1 MSTSERVKQGGPDDA
16 LSYTVAEEP
25 PSTVQEMREYLD
37 TLMLEFHDQPVVRR
51 HLSEIM
57 EDYKAH
63 RIDGHGIIKRVT
75 QLFNSHVELNGR
87 LVVGSAI
94 SFQRR
99 YDRYATTSLVRVVPL
114 QTQEYDTFS
123 CGIGNFAE
131 LSPVAH

>member
-63 RIDGHGIIKRVT
+63 RYGTTVRL
-75 QLFNSHVELNGR
+75 LFCYLTLFEGLM
-87 LVVGSAI
+87 
-94 SFQRR
+94 
-99 YDRYATTSLVRVVPL
+99 ATVS
-114 QTQEYDTFS
+114 S
-123 CGIGNFAE
+123 NA
-131 LSPVAH
+131 